1 MSETSTVSVE
11 RLALSIAD
19 LGAQNPL
26 PMVGA
31 PLESPYDIRGEL
43 PAEIV
48 DGATYG
54 HPRSTFPYRLQ
65 DGYTRTLRQRGVET
79 VVLENDRLRAVFIP
93 ELGGR
98 LWELVDKTSGTQLLH
113 SPGTAQF
120 ANLALRNAWFAG
132 GIEWNIGTRGH
143 SPTTCEPLHA
153 GLTAGGRVLRMWEFE
168 RMRNVVFQIDAWLPD
183 DSAVLFVAI
192 RLRNPGAED
201 VPLYWWSNAAVPQ
214 RADTRVLAPATTAF
228 ATNDGNGISRVDPTH
243 DLVQNGQGD
252 TGVVDCTWPSR
263 SPRARDFF
271 FDLAPEQRRW
281 ILSADGN
288 GDGLAM
294 LSTAQLRGR
303 KLFVWGNSRG
313 GDRWQ
318 EWLTPGGDKY
328 TEIQAGLTQTQ
339 FEHVRMP
346 AGAEWSWL
354 EAYGNAR
361 VDPGI
366 SHGSDWAAAIVHGEQ
381 RVDALLSD
389 SSLQAA
395 HAWIRDV
402 ADHPIERMV
411 TTGSGWGALEA
422 QRRRADGEA
431 WIIGD
436 GTSFPAESLTDEQQ
450 PWLDLLEGRGFHGA
464 QSFVSGPQWEARLTA
479 ALETDIHHRA
489 WILLQLAVMRHA
501 RGDHDEASDLYAAAL
516 EAEPV
521 SGVAAAHAHRGL
533 ALCELALTSGPSPAG
548 DHVAGVIEHYR
559 SAWSL
564 ANADADPMA
573 VHLASAILVE
583 AATAFL
589 DLGNPDAAL
598 QLLTEAKVLDH
609 QGRLRFL
616 YAQALARTG
625 QPASAA
631 QILREGIE
639 IPDLREGKN
648 SLASLW
654 AEVCPGEAVPSQY
667 QFDMG

>member
-1 MSETSTVSVE
+1 MSGTSTVRVE
-11 RLALSIAD
+11 RRALSIAD

-31 PLESPYDIRGEL
+31 PLESPYEIGGEL
-43 PAEIV
+43 PPDIV
-48 DGATYG
+48 DGANYG
-54 HPRSTFPYRLQ
+54 YPHSTFPYRLQ
-65 DGYTRTLRQRGVET
+65 DGYTRTLRQRELTT
-79 VVLENDRLRAVFIP
+79 VVLENDRLRAVFLP
-93 ELGGR
+93 EFGGR

-113 SPGTAQF
+113 SPGTIQF

-143 SPTTCEPLHA
+143 SPTTCETLHA

-192 RLRNPGAED
+192 RVRNPGED

-228 ATNDGNGISRVDPTH
+228 ATNNVNGIARVDPTR
-243 DLVQNGQGD
+243 DSVENDQGD
-252 TGVVDCTWPSR
+252 MGEVDCTWPSR
-263 SPRARDFF
+263 SPRSRDFF
-271 FDLAPEQRRW
+271 FDLGTKQRRW

-318 EWLTPGGDKY
+318 EWLTPGGEKY

-361 VDPGI
+361 VDPDV
-366 SHGSDWAAAIVHGEQ
+366 SHGSDWAAAIDHGAD
-381 RVDALLSD
+381 RVAALLSD
-389 SSLQAA
+389 SSLRAA
-395 HAWIRDV
+395 HAWISEL
-402 ADHPIERMV
+402 ADLPIESVV

-422 QRRRADGEA
+422 QRRRADGET
-431 WIIGD
+431 WIGDD

-450 PWLDLLEGRGFHGA
+450 PWLDLLEGRGFSGA

-479 ALETDIHHRA
+479 ALETDTLHRSG
-489 WILLQLAVMRHA
+489 ILLQLAIMRHA
-501 RGDHDEASDLYAAAL
+501 RGDHDGASDLYAAML
-516 EAEPV
+516 ETAPV
-521 SGVAAAHAHRGL
+521 SGVTAAHAHRGL
-533 ALCELALTSGPSPAG
+533 ALRELTLAADLSAAG
-548 DHVAGVIEHYR
+548 DHVAKGIEHYR
-559 SAWSL
+559 AAWSL
-564 ANADADPMA
+564 ANDDADPAA
-573 VHLASAILVE
+573 VDMASAILVE

-589 DLGNPDAAL
+589 DAGDPGAAL
-598 QLLTEAKVLDH
+598 ELLTEAKVSGQ

-631 QILREGIE
+631 QLLREGIE
-639 IPDLREGKN
+639 VPDL
-648 SLASLW
+648 
-654 AEVCPGEAVPSQY
+654 
-667 QFDMG
+667 